1 MRKILFH
8 IFLLVLIAVFI
19 TSCFASQNTMQSW
32 IGKTKAELY
41 QRFGPPERITDDG
54 QGGEILIYEKTDEG
68 GGSNQ
73 QNSVSPNQSNS
84 AAMSLYTPVNIQH
97 DKVTYIKMFY
107 CNKQGIIYHW
117 RSETR

>member
-1 MRKILFH
+1 
-8 IFLLVLIAVFI
+8 
-19 TSCFASQNTMQSW
+19 MQSW
-32 IGKTKAELY
+32 IGSTKAELY

-54 QGGEILIYEKTDEG
+54 QGGEILIYEKTEEG

-73 QNSVSPNQSNS
+73 QNTVSPNQSNS
-84 AAMSLYTPVNIQH
+84 VAMSLYTPVNVQH

-107 CNKQGIIYHW
+107 CNAQGIIYHW